1 MKRDDVERRYSPCS
15 DAMRNRPGAIIR
27 SRRAGF
33 ISEATYRRE
42 IALGSEHEIGFSR
55 RIAEGVGDLELCKHA
70 FAGLDESLD
79 ILDRGELVS
88 DA

>member
-1 MKRDDVERRYSPCS
+1 MKKADGERRYSPCS
-15 DAMRNRPGAIIR
+15 DAMQNRPDEIIR

-33 ISEATYRRE
+33 VSEATNRRE
-42 IALGSEHEIGFSR
+42 IALRSEHEIGFSR
-55 RIAEGVGDLELCKHA
+55 RVAEGVGDLELCKHA

-79 ILDRGELVS
+79 ILDRRELVS

>member
-1 MKRDDVERRYSPCS
+1 LKKDDVERRYSSCS
-15 DAMRNRPGAIIR
+15 DAMQNRPDAIIR

-42 IALGSEHEIGFSR
+42 IALRSEHEIRFSR
-55 RIAEGVGDLELCKHA
+55 RVAEGVGDLELCKHA

>member
-1 MKRDDVERRYSPCS
+1 LKKDDVERRYSPCS
-15 DAMRNRPGAIIR
+15 DAMQNRPDAIIR

-42 IALGSEHEIGFSR
+42 IALRSEHEIRFSR
-55 RIAEGVGDLELCKHA
+55 RVAEGVGDLELCKHA